1 MIFIKMNG
9 IRSDDMRVQ
18 VKQFDAWDEF
28 DKMNDFLKT
37 VDVVDIKMNT
47 VVAVTGNLH
56 TTFLVIYK
64 DDKDE

>member
-18 VKQFDAWDEF
+18 VKRFDAWDEF

-37 VDVVDIKMNT
+37 IDVVDIKMNT
-47 VVAVTGNLH
+47 VVAVTGNFY

-64 DDKDE
+64 DDKK